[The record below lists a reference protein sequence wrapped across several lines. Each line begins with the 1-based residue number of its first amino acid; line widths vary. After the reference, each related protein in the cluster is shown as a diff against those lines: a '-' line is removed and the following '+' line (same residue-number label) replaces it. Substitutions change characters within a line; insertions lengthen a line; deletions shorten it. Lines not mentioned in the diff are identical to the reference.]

1 MQLKSSCL
9 VLCTLGL
16 GARHVAQKVLVLLGD
31 LNLLILECCLVKPD
45 ITGLVG
51 MLKDGLLVV
60 LFKNLLARNTNK
72 LADMAEFVTSSALN
86 TEFVAKRF
94 AFELRE

>member
-1 MQLKSSCL
+1 MQTTIFGQ
-9 VLCTLGL
+9 VLCTLRL
-16 GARHVAQKVLVLLGD
+16 GAGPITQEMLVFLGNLDLLVLEG
-31 LNLLILECCLVKPD
+31 CFVKQD

-51 MLKDGLLVV
+51 MLMDGLLVV